1 MYDESEDVY
10 VLTVPEGDDGYRKF
24 IQWKINLEWNISLE

>member
-10 VLTVPEGDDGYRKF
+10 VLTKKELSDGFKKIER
-24 IQWKINLEWNISLE
+24 WKKSPGIEKSN